1 MPPQETQWS
10 DEATSPIFIQAL
22 ARGLSVIRAMGRAA
36 APVTIAEAA
45 SATGLTRA
53 GARRILLTLEELGY
67 VRLRGR
73 HFSLTPRIMELGTAF
88 HSSDILWNVAEP
100 HLESLSAETLETAS
114 AGVLDDLDVVYVLR
128 VKPARKLHIDIGP
141 GARLPA
147 HVSSMGRVLLAA
159 QPPRALDQYFRRARI
174 ERYTP
179 HTIVDEKV
187 LRRVIAQ
194 AGEQGHAIVVGE
206 MDETIVGVS
215 VPVRN
220 ASGSVVAALNIS
232 SAQARVTPER
242 AKSHILP
249 KLRNAA
255 AAIEDALRRGANM
268 ASIADK
274 TA

>member
-1 MPPQETQWS
+1 MAPRESPWS

-22 ARGLSVIRAMGRAA
+22 ARGLSVIRAMGRAS

-67 VRLRGR
+67 VRLKGR
-73 HFSLTPRIMELGTAF
+73 HFALTPRIMELGSAF
-88 HSSDILWNVAEP
+88 HSSDILWSIVAP
-100 HLESLSAETLETAS
+100 YLESLSAETLETAS

-128 VKPARKLHIDIGP
+128 VKPARRLHIDISP

-159 QPPRALDQYFRRARI
+159 QPARALDQYFRRARI

-179 HTIVDEKV
+179 HTLVDEKA
-187 LRRVIAQ
+187 LRRAIAQ
-194 AGEQGHAIVVGE
+194 AGEQGYALVAGE

-220 ASGSVVAALNIS
+220 ASGAIVAALNIS
-232 SAQARVTPER
+232 SGQARVTPER

-249 KLRNAA
+249 KLRGAA
-255 AAIEDALRRGANM
+255 SAIEEALRRGT
-268 ASIADK
+268 K
-274 TA
+274 TVGAID